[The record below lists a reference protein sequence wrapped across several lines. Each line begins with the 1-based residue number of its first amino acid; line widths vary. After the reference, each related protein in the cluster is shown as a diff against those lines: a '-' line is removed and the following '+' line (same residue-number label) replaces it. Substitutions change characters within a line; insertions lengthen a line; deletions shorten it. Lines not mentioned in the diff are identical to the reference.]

1 MTGTPKKPRP
11 MVGHA
16 RLAGATGGA
25 DADLVSANRC
35 RRWGPDLGERA
46 WGTISELNGG
56 SEWLQRDSAWK
67 GTVRFVEAGHG
78 DNGAG
83 PGATHRS
90 GWTPL
95 DVGLILD
102 SPGQPGS

>member
-1 MTGTPKKPRP
+1 